1 MQIQDLLLLLNEGIT
16 LCVVIPG
23 IIALG
28 LYFSVRLRFL
38 QLSKLGLSAKCLL
51 QNDQKE
57 QGNISHYQALSAV
70 IAGNLGT
77 GNISGMAVALSTGGP
92 GALIWMWVMALF
104 GSMIQYASCL
114 LGVKYRQKDEAGEYV
129 GGPMYYLKN
138 GLGFKKISALFAFV
152 TMIAAVTVGNFAQ
165 INSIVLPLAKLGLHP
180 FIGGIALAILVAAV
194 TLGGISRLAKVSSS
208 VVPVMALVYLGA
220 ALIVLA
226 LNVERIP
233 GAFQK
238 MIASAFALESAAGGA
253 LGFGVFK
260 AMTIGFKR
268 GVFATDAGTGIVP
281 ILQASARTK
290 SPVIDGVVTL
300 IAPFI
305 VMIMCTTTGLILMV
319 SGAFDQPGLQSTNM
333 VTYAFSLVFGD
344 KIGSSIVIIALFL
357 FAYTT
362 IIAWGCC
369 GEKAAEFLWGRKS
382 ARWFQYVY
390 LLLVPVGAVTHV
402 DLVWMLA
409 DTSISFML
417 LTNLIGVTGLSKEV
431 IFDTK
436 EYFGIGRK
444 PKEAASRS

>member
-1 MQIQDLLLLLNEGIT
+1 MHIQDVFSLLNEGIT
-16 LCVVIPG
+16 LLVVLPG

-28 LYFSVRLRFL
+28 LYYSVRLRFL

-77 GNISGMAVALSTGGP
+77 GNISGMAVALTTGGP
-92 GALIWMWVMALF
+92 GALVWMWVMALF

-114 LGVKYRQKDEAGEYV
+114 LGVKYRERDEAGEYV

-138 GLGFKKISALFAFV
+138 GLGMKKVAALFAFV

-165 INSIVLPLAKLGLHP
+165 INSIVLPLGSLGVNPL
-180 FIGGIALAILVAAV
+180 FGGILLALVVAAV
-194 TLGGISRLAKVSSS
+194 TLGGITRLAKVSSS
-208 VVPVMALVYLGA
+208 VVPVMAVVYLLA
-220 ALIVLA
+220 ALIVLGVNYEKIPSA
-226 LNVERIP
+226 LL
-233 GAFQK
+233 K
-238 MIASAFALESAAGGA
+238 MICAAFDVKSLAGGA
-253 LGFGVFK
+253 MGFGMLK

-290 SPVIDGVVTL
+290 SPVIDGVITL

-319 SGAFDQPGLQSTNM
+319 SGAVDTPNLQSTNM

-344 KIGSSIVIIALFL
+344 KIGCSIVIIALFL

-369 GEKAAEFLWGRKS
+369 GEKAAEYLWGRRS
-382 ARWFQYVY
+382 AKWFQYLY
-390 LLLVPVGAVTHV
+390 LLLVPVGAVARV
-402 DLVWMLA
+402 DLVWILA

-417 LTNLIGVTGLSKEV
+417 LTNLVGVAGLSKEV
-431 IFDTK
+431 ILDTK
-436 EYFGIGRK
+436 RYFGMSDKMSEVKG
-444 PKEAASRS
+444 P